1 MSTAPKRTITIDTN
15 LQGII
20 KRGKNKSRTN
30 NTIVKPK
37 LKPNQF
43 VRPSTLKK
51 QLLARIKTHQQKKN
65 TILTS
70 SQTNRVD
77 DGAKDG
83 NIDRDRDRDIYNK
96 LGSSSASSSITT
108 SNNDNQSRIPPIS
121 QTANI
126 NESFSQSLDYL
137 KSLAANARDFRHQ
150 RKQKN
155 KTHKAKTNLSINVA
169 PASVVTSPEVMQ
181 PPIQSSALIT
191 NSAEMTQPN
200 HLTQQFTTQEH
211 STTPS
216 PQVFL
221 GTFPNTRG
229 DEAILPTA
237 QNMYMPSV
245 SNIQDASV
253 LPGHHNIPIQSA
265 SVLTLNTEPKW
276 GCLKMGNKPTFRTF
290 HNKTSKVHTSIDFP
304 DGNNIRNIST
314 NETSNHP
321 VESILGKD
329 SASSGENT
337 VINKDTNIN
346 NEEDTSATSNDRSE
360 TISTTE
366 LLYGTR
372 QQRLD
377 DYRKEQLKAD
387 KEQVEPVLKIK
398 QTKQRLITK
407 RYKLGKYKNKD
418 GEVIGVLI
426 KNAQTQR
433 NVENKRNEMRRL
445 PLDTI
450 VSRLHKKRLLKVGS
464 SAPPDVLRE
473 MYESAVLAGDIENEG
488 NDIALHNFLAGA
500 DK

>member
-20 KRGKNKSRTN
+20 KRGKNKTKTN

-65 TILTS
+65 TILPTS
-70 SQTNRVD
+70 SQPNRID
-77 DGAKDG
+77 DGTK
-83 NIDRDRDRDIYNK
+83 DRDKDIYNK
-96 LGSSSASSSITT
+96 PGSSSSSSSSSSSNTT
-108 SNNDNQSRIPPIS
+108 SNSYNSNDPPIPS
-121 QTANI
+121 IAQNANI

-137 KSLAANARDFRHQ
+137 KSLAANARDSRHQ

-155 KTHKAKTNLSINVA
+155 KTHKAKSNLSINVA
-169 PASVVTSPEVMQ
+169 PASVSTSPGFIQ
-181 PPIQSSALIT
+181 PPIQSPGIIT
-191 NSAEMTQPN
+191 NSAEPVQPN
-200 HLTQQFTTQEH
+200 HSNQQFTIQEY

-221 GTFPNTRG
+221 GTFPSVRG
-229 DEAILPTA
+229 DEDILPNA
-237 QNMYMPSV
+237 QNMPSV
-245 SNIQDASV
+245 SNIQDASF
-253 LPGHHNIPIQSA
+253 LPGSHNTPIQPTSL
-265 SVLTLNTEPKW
+265 LTLNTEPKW

-290 HNKTSKVHTSIDFP
+290 HNKTLKAHASIETP
-304 DGNNIRNIST
+304 NENNNPNPNYQLDSNLENGPLSHMSSSENAVT
-314 NETSNHP
+314 NNS
-321 VESILGKD
+321 
-329 SASSGENT
+329 
-337 VINKDTNIN
+337 TNIN
-346 NEEDTSATSNDRSE
+346 NEEDTSTNSIASPE
-360 TISTTE
+360 TISASTTE

-377 DYRKEQLKAD
+377 DYRNEQLRAD
-387 KEQVEPVLKIK
+387 KEHVEPVLKIK

-488 NDIALHNFLAGA
+488 NDIALHNFLAGSD